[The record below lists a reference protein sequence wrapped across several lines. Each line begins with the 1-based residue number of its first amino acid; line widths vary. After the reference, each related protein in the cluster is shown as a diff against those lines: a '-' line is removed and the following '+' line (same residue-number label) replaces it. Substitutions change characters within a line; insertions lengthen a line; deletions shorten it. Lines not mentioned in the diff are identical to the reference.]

1 MKHKISFEEWM
12 KLVDRQVEAQTGMS
26 VHDLED
32 CSFRDWYD
40 ENVSSARAVRLAME
54 NAGACC

>member
-12 KLVDRQVEAQTGMS
+12 KLVDKQVEARIGLS

-40 ENVSSARAVRLAME
+40 EDMSSARAARLAME